1 MKSPLKSRT
10 LGFNGASAVIATA
23 LTPIT
28 PQQYIPILYLIIVVG
43 NIILRFITKEE
54 IGFQKKEISL
64 PEKTDIAFV
73 NETSPL
79 RNEIKIEPDRTSG
92 ENVWFT
98 LDSGEQICLYKLEA
112 ETDYYFYYLLRK
124 KDLEAVSGWSE
135 FKTLSGL
142 GL

>member
-1 MKSPLKSRT
+1 MKSPFKSKT
-10 LGFNGASAVIATA
+10 LGFNGASAVVATA

-28 PQQYIPILYLIIVVG
+28 PQQYIPLLYFAIVIG
-43 NIILRFITKEE
+43 NIILRFMTKDK
-54 IGFQKKEISL
+54 IGFEKKELSL
-64 PEKTDIAFV
+64 PEKQDIAFTA
-73 NETSPL
+73 ETST
-79 RNEIKIEPDRTSG
+79 RHRDDKVEPDRTSG

-124 KDLEAVSGWSE
+124 KDREAVSGWSE